1 MSDIFEK
8 YTEAELYEVLA
19 SIDPNPYRYWMGI
32 VYYVEYRVPENVSE
46 LEPGVWTIVRNGRD
60 HIVDI
65 IEPYTG

>member
-1 MSDIFEK
+1 
-8 YTEAELYEVLA
+8 
-19 SIDPNPYRYWMGI
+19 MGI

-65 IEPYTG
+65 IEPYIG